1 MVGIFD
7 EYPSEGRWFIEASK
21 KEMEI
26 GLERCK
32 SDNWPIKNNGYDSWP
47 VPFAKISIIGYSNV
61 RSFAFT
67 TDCFLIFNFNF
78 YGDFFFTQLEPG
90 RDFLS
95 KFTSIIV

>member
-26 GLERCK
+26 GLERRK

-47 VPFAKISIIGYSNV
+47 VPFAKISITGTVTFDRLLS
-61 RSFAFT
+61 RQTAF
-67 TDCFLIFNFNF
+67 
-78 YGDFFFTQLEPG
+78 
-90 RDFLS
+90 
-95 KFTSIIV
+95 